1 MVQVETL
8 VERSDVGVLTPFF
21 GMLPV
26 SEHFNKKKSS
36 VTGTVLSPRG
46 KNPFTL
52 FFFNFLVLSLHFIL
66 L

>member
-36 VTGTVLSPRG
+36 VIGTVLSPRG

-52 FFFNFLVLSLHFIL
+52 FFF
-66 L
+66 